1 MKIVDLSQFNVRELN
16 SCEEKSTIGGMPW
29 YVAAV
34 LGYLLVEGIKE
45 YGKALEAG
53 WEWHVENGGDYF
65 CPARP

>member
-53 WEWHVENGGDYF
+53 WE
-65 CPARP
+65 